1 MERSDCTASRQVPF
15 ANFDAEKY
23 LGCPR
28 LTVEIVNRTMYLA
41 HVIIAFANVL
51 QELVKTNPRMAI
63 ITMHDH

>member
-1 MERSDCTASRQVPF
+1 MERSDCTASRQAPF

-41 HVIIAFANVL
+41 HVIIARANVWR
-51 QELVKTNPRMAI
+51 EFVKDESTNA
-63 ITMHDH
+63 